1 MARTL
6 ADVSTAAIRD
16 RSGGPTGPRSVPALT
31 VISHPLPRRVG
42 ERLLLDAVSAGRE
55 VALSRNGPDFT
66 RPGSALG
73 EPLSDPFIS
82 RKPLLLAPG
91 TLPGHVRLTNSD
103 GGTQVGIA
111 GTLMQ
116 GTWELSSEELTA
128 GVPLELGGR
137 VVVLLHL
144 AETGGEAPVA
154 DTLGMVG
161 ESTGVLRL
169 RRHIER
175 VADLDVPVLIRGET
189 GTGKERVAQAI
200 HQRSRRRD
208 GKFISVNLGAI
219 PKELAAAELFGTHKG
234 AFTGATQSRE
244 GFFRAAH
251 GGTLFLD
258 EVGEAPP
265 EVQVMLL
272 RVLETGELY
281 PVGGSTPVT
290 VDVRLLAATDAN
302 LEEQI
307 RDGRFKAPLMHRL
320 AGYDI
325 HVPPLR
331 ERREDLGRLF
341 FHFARE
347 ELASIGEAH
356 RLDNDDA
363 YAEPWLPASLA
374 VRLVRFSWPGNIRQ
388 LRNLARQL
396 VIGSR
401 GQPRLLADPRLEQEL
416 AAAAGKAPANAAS
429 APSPGN
435 TSASEGTAITSSPAT
450 GPASATV
457 VASAVP
463 ASPAPLEAKAPR
475 RKASQLT
482 EQELLAALREN
493 DWDLKATAEALGIA
507 RPSLYDL
514 IDKSPHIRTAGDLS
528 AEEITRCFH
537 ACAGDLDAMVR
548 TLEVSRRAL
557 GRRLKELGLEPRN
570 TPA

>member
-1 MARTL
+1 MPRSSL
-6 ADVSTAAIRD
+6 ADVSTAAIPQRT
-16 RSGGPTGPRSVPALT
+16 GGPGESRTVPALT
-31 VISHPLPRRVG
+31 VISHPLPRRAG
-42 ERLLLDAVSAGRE
+42 ERLLLDALTAGRQ

-73 EPLSDPFIS
+73 EPLLDPFIS
-82 RKPLLLAPG
+82 RKPLHFAPG
-91 TLPGHVRLTNSD
+91 TLPGRVRLTNSD
-103 GGTQVGIA
+103 GGTQVNIA
-111 GTLMQ
+111 GAPMQ
-116 GTWELSSEELTA
+116 GTWELSPEELAA

-144 AETGGEAPVA
+144 TDLAEEGPTA

-161 ESTGVLRL
+161 ESTGVRRL

-175 VADLDVPVLIRGET
+175 VADLDLPVLIRGET
-189 GTGKERVAQAI
+189 GTGKEHVAQAI

-208 GKFISVNLGAI
+208 GTFLSVNLGAI
-219 PKELAAAELFGTHKG
+219 PKELAAAELFGTQKG
-234 AFTGATQSRE
+234 AYTGATQGRE

-341 FHFARE
+341 LRFARE
-347 ELASIGEAH
+347 ELEAIGEAH
-356 RLDNDDA
+356 RLDNADA
-363 YAEPWLPASLA
+363 YAEPWLPAPLA
-374 VRLVRFSWPGNIRQ
+374 VRLVRFAWPGNIRQ

-401 GQPRLLADPRLEQEL
+401 GQPRLLVEPRLEQQLE
-416 AAAAGKAPANAAS
+416 AAAGRAPANAMPGTSQVPSEEARTVRTAS
-429 APSPGN
+429 
-435 TSASEGTAITSSPAT
+435 SEGNAVAGGRTSE
-450 GPASATV
+450 
-457 VASAVP
+457 
-463 ASPAPLEAKAPR
+463 PAPEKAAPR

-514 IDKSPHIRTAGDLS
+514 IDKSPNLRTAGDLGT
-528 AEEITRCFH
+528 EELTRCFEE
-537 ACAGDLDAMVR
+537 CDGDLDAMVR
-548 TLEVSRRAL
+548 RLEVSRRAL
-557 GRRLKELGLEPRN
+557 GRRLKELGLTPRN
-570 TPA
+570 A